1 MLIRKYTSY
10 VCRPNLYHKIIYLK
24 WKYIFRKLLFI
35 GIINSE
41 NIFVTTSYLIT
52 TSAFKLFIYASR
64 PKTKEQFQSV
74 NMCLQS
80 SFAFFYV
87 NFLCLLV
94 KDNDKFLNQPTARSL
109 LSNAKPRLHFYISII
124 LLLHQFFAKMHGY
137 NFNIKEP
144 MFMRRTPT
152 FNLIWLCI
160 WSLPL
165 HDLVLNIIIR

>member
-1 MLIRKYTSY
+1 MKIYILRTQTKNSSQKLHIWNERIWLSNCLETYPMIHREKYFLS
-10 VCRPNLYHKIIYLK
+10 KI
-24 WKYIFRKLLFI
+24 WR
-35 GIINSE
+35 
-41 NIFVTTSYLIT
+41 IT
-52 TSAFKLFIYASR
+52 TSALKLFINASR
-64 PKTKEQFQSV
+64 PKTKEQFQSL

-144 MFMRRTPT
+144 IFMRRTPT
-152 FNLIWLCI
+152 FNIIWLCF
-160 WSLPL
+160 WSLL